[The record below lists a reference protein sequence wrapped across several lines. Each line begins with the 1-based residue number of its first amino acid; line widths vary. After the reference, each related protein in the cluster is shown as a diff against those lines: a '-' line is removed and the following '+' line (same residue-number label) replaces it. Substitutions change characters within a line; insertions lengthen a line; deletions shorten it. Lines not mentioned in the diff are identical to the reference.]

1 MQLSHVKKRDGRLV
15 AFNLER
21 LTQSIVSA
29 AESCDITDDFFAREL
44 AEAVALHLSKEYS
57 EATLETN
64 NIASAVEK
72 VLKSTNYNEVA
83 NAYAAFRFSRKK
95 NRALCTVLKP
105 VQSSLINADDIFQV
119 TSSHGQRSNSWDR
132 SKIVLALERE
142 ANIGRE
148 HAEEIARAVEEKLL
162 SSDLSHVTTTLIRA
176 LTDNELLTRGYT
188 GALLQ
193 SSSVTVPFSDLELI
207 LELNKAKD
215 LNKILGEQVTAPYT
229 LSHTYSENVAMA
241 HRRGIINISGL
252 EHPFSNYE
260 KSVIFSEENSCLENL
275 RAVWMENLKLII
287 NCEIYKVKFIFEPN
301 ISFSDLSVFL
311 KEVGDYSNKFVG
323 NEKVS
328 FLFSVENIESI
339 KNILLNIQPASSL
352 NIGFYNLPKSI
363 NNFADYLSEISNHGW
378 NVSWSESFQK
388 NLISQKISINL
399 PQTVYRARQ
408 RDLEGVIEEIYRSL
422 DFTIQARK
430 QFCIFERINEKVLPE
445 NHSAAVE
452 IIGLSEAVSI
462 LTDSGLFENNEIA
475 ACTRVLLSTIQYG
488 LQQASEPF
496 RLSMSTSIDSSNF
509 CGKRFATIDQSL
521 FPELFGFLPLQP
533 ENIESLIPPYE
544 SILMKKNDAQS
555 SDDFAKKVFG
565 IFKHFE
571 LGCIP
576 VSFDSE
582 TDKATI
588 ISLIKSKSSFTILPN
603 KFEEPET
610 IEINKNQLRFDI

>member
-15 AFNLER
+15 TFNIER
-21 LTQSIVSA
+21 LIQSIITA

-57 EATLETN
+57 DTTLETN
-64 NIASAVEK
+64 NIASAVEQ

-83 NAYAAFRFSRKK
+83 NAYATFRFSREK
-95 NRALCTVLKP
+95 NRSLCTVLKP

-119 TSSHGQRSNSWDR
+119 TSNHGQRSNSWNR

-148 HAEEIARAVEEKLL
+148 PAEEIARAVEEKLL

-207 LELNKAKD
+207 LEFNKAKD

-252 EHPFSNYE
+252 EHPFSTYE
-260 KSVIFSEENSCLENL
+260 KSIIFSENDFQLENL
-275 RAVWMENLKLII
+275 RSVWMENLKLII
-287 NCEIYKVKFIFEPN
+287 GREISKIKFIFEPDH
-301 ISFSDLSVFL
+301 SFKDFSVFI
-311 KEVGDYSNKFVG
+311 KEVCDYSNKFAG
-323 NEKVS
+323 NGKIS
-328 FLFSVENIESI
+328 FLFPAENIESL
-339 KNILLNIQPASSL
+339 KNILLNIESSSSL
-352 NIGFYNLPKSI
+352 NIGFYNLPEQISI
-363 NNFADYLSEISNHGW
+363 FADYFSDISNHGW
-378 NVSWSESFQK
+378 NVSWSESIFK

-422 DFTIQARK
+422 DFTVQARK

-462 LTDSGLFENNEIA
+462 LTGSGLFENNESA

-496 RLSMSTSIDSSNF
+496 RLSMSTSINSSNY

-544 SILMKKNDAQS
+544 SILMKKNVSQT
-555 SDDFAKKVFG
+555 SDDFAKEVSG

-571 LGCIP
+571 LGCVP

-582 TDKATI
+582 TDKVTI
-588 ISLIKSKSSFTILPN
+588 ISLLNSKINFMVLPN
-603 KFEEPET
+603 KFEKPEI
-610 IEINKNQLRFDI
+610 IEINKNQMRFDI